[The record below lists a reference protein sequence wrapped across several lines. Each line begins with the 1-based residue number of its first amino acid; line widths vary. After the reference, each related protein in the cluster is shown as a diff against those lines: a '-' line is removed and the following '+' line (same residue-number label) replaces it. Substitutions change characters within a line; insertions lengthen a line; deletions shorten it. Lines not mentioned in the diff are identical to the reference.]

1 MKNKIIGFAIA
12 AITLAACNN
21 NNAADT
27 KQTEVKN
34 DTPATS
40 TVQKVADTTV
50 TPTTAAFPAKE
61 ILAGYL
67 QVKNALT
74 KDNGKEAATAG
85 NAIVATLATVDMKS
99 ISAEKMKSYMDIADD
114 LKENAE
120 HIGANAGKLDHQ
132 REHFVMLSKDIADLV
147 KTFGNGGQTLYKDF
161 CPMANDGKGAV
172 WISEMKGI
180 KNPYLGKA
188 MPTCGSVKETIQ

>member
-1 MKNKIIGFAIA
+1 MTNLILSIAIA
-12 AITLAACNN
+12 TASLTSCNN
-21 NNAADT
+21 NNATDT

-34 DTPATS
+34 DTPVTS
-40 TVQKVADTTV
+40 AVQKVADTTV
-50 TPTTAAFPAKE
+50 TPTTATFPVKE
-61 ILAGYL
+61 ILASYL
-67 QVKNALT
+67 QLKNALT

-99 ISAEKMKSYMDIADD
+99 ISAAQMKSYMDIADD

-132 REHFVMLSKDIADLV
+132 REHFVMLSKDITDLI

-172 WISEMKGI
+172 WISEMKEI
-180 KNPYLGKA
+180 KNPYFGKA
-188 MPTCGSVKETIQ
+188 MATCGSVKETIQ

>member
-1 MKNKIIGFAIA
+1 MTNIILGFVISA
-12 AITLAACNN
+12 ASLTACNN

-27 KQTEVKN
+27 KQTAIKN
-34 DTPATS
+34 DTPVTS
-40 TVQKVADTTV
+40 AVQKVADTTV
-50 TPTTAAFPAKE
+50 TPTAAVFPVKE
-61 ILAGYL
+61 ILTGYL
-67 QVKNALT
+67 QLKNALT

-99 ISAEKMKSYMDIADD
+99 IPADKMKSYMDIADD
-114 LKENAE
+114 LKEHAE
-120 HIGANAGKLDHQ
+120 HIGANASKIAHQ
-132 REHFVMLSKDIADLV
+132 REHFVMLSKDIADLI
-147 KTFGNGGQTLYKDF
+147 KTFGNGGQTLFKDF

-172 WISEMKGI
+172 WISEMKEI

>member
-1 MKNKIIGFAIA
+1 MTNIILSVAIA
-12 AITLAACNN
+12 TASLTSCNN

-27 KQTEVKN
+27 KQIEVKN

-50 TPTTAAFPAKE
+50 TPTTAAFPVKE

-114 LKENAE
+114 LKEHAE
-120 HIGANAGKLDHQ
+120 HIGANEGKIAHQ

-172 WISEMKGI
+172 WISEMKEI
-180 KNPYLGKA
+180 KNPYFGKA
-188 MPTCGSVKETIQ
+188 MATCGSVKETIK

>member
-1 MKNKIIGFAIA
+1 MTNIILGIAIA
-12 AITLAACNN
+12 TASLTACNN

-34 DTPATS
+34 DTPVTN
-40 TVQKVADTTV
+40 TVKKVADTTV
-50 TPTTAAFPAKE
+50 TPTTATFPVKE

-67 QVKNALT
+67 QLKNALT

-85 NAIVATLATVDMKS
+85 NAIVAILATVDMKTMP
-99 ISAEKMKSYMDIADD
+99 ADKMKSYMDIADD
-114 LKENAE
+114 LKEHAE
-120 HIGANAGKLDHQ
+120 HIGANAGKIEHQ
-132 REHFVMLSKDIADLV
+132 REHFVMLSKDITDLV

-172 WISEMKGI
+172 WISEMKEI
-180 KNPYLGKA
+180 KNPYQGSKML
-188 MPTCGSVKETIQ
+188 TCGSVKETFK

>member
-1 MKNKIIGFAIA
+1 MKNILIGFVIA
-12 AITLAACNN
+12 AASLTACNN

-34 DTPATS
+34 DTPVTS
-40 TVQKVADTTV
+40 AVQKVADTTV
-50 TPTTAAFPAKE
+50 TPTATAFPVKV

-67 QVKNALT
+67 QLKNALT

-85 NAIVATLATVDMKS
+85 NAIVATLATVDIKS
-99 ISAEKMKSYMDIADD
+99 IPANKMKSYMDIADD

-172 WISEMKGI
+172 WISEMKEM